1 MRCRLDLKSF
11 RKSFAKAGRAS
22 SPRSPKV
29 VLQSVLLD
37 ASDPHAATLTATDGE
52 VAARVPLG
60 DAAVDAPGRVLL
72 PREITDRILA
82 AATGDVIELES
93 DEASLVVRC
102 GQGRW
107 TLATQDPA
115 LFPDAFAQSA
125 DPSFVVDAE
134 LLSLAIRRTIYACE
148 KEGGSSYALAGI
160 SLEWADGRLSAVATD
175 GTRMAYQECECGSI
189 VPPAVCRFHV
199 VPQRL
204 AALVLA
210 AIGDESGPVEVSFPG
225 GSMASFRS
233 AAGTFLGRM
242 LEGRYPEW
250 RRIVP
255 ESAPVRV
262 AIDLALLR
270 DAIGQAAATVSET
283 TTGIDLHLSAGML
296 AVSSPESEV
305 GSGRCEVEVAHA
317 GPPLALTVRP
327 GPLLDALKALDDGPV
342 ELAIVGPVEPLGLIR
357 GDFRHYSM
365 PMTRER

>member
-1 MRCRLDLKSF
+1 
-11 RKSFAKAGRAS
+11 
-22 SPRSPKV
+22 
-29 VLQSVLLD
+29 
-37 ASDPHAATLTATDGE
+37 
-52 VAARVPLG
+52 
-60 DAAVDAPGRVLL
+60 
-72 PREITDRILA
+72 
-82 AATGDVIELES
+82 
-93 DEASLVVRC
+93 
-102 GQGRW
+102 
-107 TLATQDPA
+107 
-115 LFPDAFAQSA
+115 
-125 DPSFVVDAE
+125 
-134 LLSLAIRRTIYACE
+134 
-148 KEGGSSYALAGI
+148 LAGI
-160 SLEWADGRLSAVATD
+160 LLEWADGRLSAVAAD
-175 GTRMAYQECECGSI
+175 GTRLAHQECECGSI
-189 VPPAVCRFHV
+189 TPPAAGRFHV

-204 AALVLA
+204 AALVSA

-262 AIDLALLR
+262 AIDLASLR

-283 TTGIDLHLSAGML
+283 TAGIDLHLSAGML

-317 GPPLALTVRP
+317 GPTLALTVRP

-342 ELAIVGPVEPLGLIR
+342 ELAVVGPKDPLGLIR
-357 GDFRHYSM
+357 GDFRYYAM